1 MTSAEAATEFIRTTV
16 EPQPDSTMRS
26 IYEDVLKIVT
36 IFIGVLGFTGNTFIV
51 IVMSSCHS
59 VRVQVTNIYL
69 INQGIVDALASLFLT
84 SFTLTSSDGTGLS
97 ESYNDQLLCRLWL
110 TRFPVWGTVM
120 SSTYSLLVLT
130 IDRYCR
136 IVHPFM
142 YKKYFSKRILAV
154 MITFAWLVGPLYNI
168 AWVWPTSVVLNGQC
182 LAFSQWPSIR
192 TAQMV
197 GITMAGLQY
206 FFPLF
211 TFVYC
216 YSRIIA
222 VIRSRV
228 KVAPQPTQLSNQSFR
243 VRATNFR
250 QAMKNTIK
258 TLILVAA
265 SFVVCWTVNE
275 MLILMYFLG
284 YPVDFSGTCYQ
295 VSVVAV
301 FSNSC
306 INPIIYLAHY
316 DDFRYA
322 LRQLFYKSRVVK
334 LSTSNQ
340 DTVGRY

>member
-142 YKKYFSKRILAV
+142 YKKHFSKRIV
-154 MITFAWLVGPLYNI
+154 VGMIIFAWFVGPLYNI
-168 AWVWPTSVVLNGQC
+168 SWEWPTSDVIDGQC
-182 LAFSQWPSIR
+182 LAFSLWPSAR

-197 GITMAGLQY
+197 GITTVGLQY
-206 FFPLF
+206 FLPLF
-211 TFVYC
+211 TFVYY
-216 YSRIIA
+216 YSRII
-222 VIRSRV
+222 IMTRSRM
-228 KVAPQPTQLSNQSFR
+228 KVAP
-243 VRATNFR
+243 
-250 QAMKNTIK
+250 
-258 TLILVAA
+258 
-265 SFVVCWTVNE
+265 
-275 MLILMYFLG
+275 
-284 YPVDFSGTCYQ
+284 
-295 VSVVAV
+295 
-301 FSNSC
+301 
-306 INPIIYLAHY
+306 
-316 DDFRYA
+316 
-322 LRQLFYKSRVVK
+322 
-334 LSTSNQ
+334 
-340 DTVGRY
+340 